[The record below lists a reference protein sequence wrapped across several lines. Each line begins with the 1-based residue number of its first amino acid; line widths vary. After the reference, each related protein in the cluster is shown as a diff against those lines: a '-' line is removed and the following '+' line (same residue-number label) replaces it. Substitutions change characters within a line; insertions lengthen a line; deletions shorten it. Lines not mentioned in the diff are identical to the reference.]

1 MTKTQQLLRSI
12 IVPPSTTI
20 RQAAQAIQNAQIKF
34 VLVCEP
40 GDALL
45 GTVTDGDIRRAV
57 MQDVDL
63 NGPVKTIMNRE
74 PKVSHRSDNPNALR
88 TYMRAAVIRHLPVVD
103 DEGRVVD
110 LVLLDA
116 PEDAAPQD
124 AVVVLMAGGRGSR
137 LMPLTKDTPK
147 PLLKIGTKSLL
158 ERQVE
163 QFVAQGF
170 RRLYISVNYLG
181 HMIEEYL
188 GDGSHMSAEITYLRE
203 DKPLGTAGALSLLND
218 RDRPIVVMNGD
229 IITKANFVT
238 MLEYFREHQVDA
250 TMAVREYLYTVP
262 FGCVRINGTTI
273 VDLEEKPTMRHLINA
288 GIYVLSPQALSLLPD
303 NEYYDMP
310 SLFKKV
316 MEDGRRANTFPIT
329 EEWIDIGQKED
340 LMWAQKIFAI
350 EDKLD

>member
-1 MTKTQQLLRSI
+1 MTSQQLLRSI
-12 IVPPSTTI
+12 IVPPGTTV
-20 RQAAQAIQNAQIKF
+20 REAAKAIQNAQVKF
-34 VLVCEP
+34 VLVCDP
-40 GDALL
+40 GDVLL

-57 MQDVDL
+57 MQDLDL
-63 NGPVKTIMNRE
+63 NSPVKTIMNRA
-74 PKVSHRSDNPNALR
+74 PKVSHRSDNLNALR
-88 TYMRAAVIRHLPVVD
+88 AYMRAAVIRHLPVVD
-103 DEGRVVD
+103 DDGRVVD

-116 PEDAAPQD
+116 PEDVTPQD

-147 PLLKIGTKSLL
+147 PLLKIGAKPLL

-181 HMIEEYL
+181 HMIEDYL
-188 GDGSHMSAEITYLRE
+188 GDGSHLSAEISYIRE
-203 DKPLGTAGALSLLND
+203 DKPLGTAGALSLLSD

-229 IITKANFVT
+229 IITKTNFVT
-238 MLEYFREHQVDA
+238 MLEYFRENQVDA
-250 TMAVREYLYTVP
+250 TMGVREYLYTVP
-262 FGCVRINGTTI
+262 FGCVRIDGATI

-288 GIYVLSPQALSLLPD
+288 GIYVLAPQALSLLPD
-303 NEYYDMP
+303 NEYCDMP

-316 MEDGRRANTFPIT
+316 MEAGRRANTFPIT